1 MKYNTK
7 YNIDHSAIDSELC
20 EILKTKIKKYIEMTD
35 YPMHP
40 TYPRYLSKV
49 GLHNQQKALPR
60 RVTIASVDSRV
71 SQQSRNVETHTPKSQ
86 NPETTTT
93 RNQNE

>member
-1 MKYNTK
+1 MSRRANCVYSNVKYNTK

-20 EILKTKIKKYIEMTD
+20 EILKTKIKKYIKMTD

-40 TYPRYLSKV
+40 TYPRYLGK
-49 GLHNQQKALPR
+49 
-60 RVTIASVDSRV
+60 V

-93 RNQNE
+93 RYQNE